1 MISNWISHHLML
13 TKKFLIDDLITLL
26 NLKMKIHY
34 NCVMPKFTLKV
45 YFKQFILVFSVLLE
59 KNFGHENIGSAV
71 ILLSVIII

>member
-13 TKKFLIDDLITLL
+13 TKKFLINDLITLL

-34 NCVMPKFTLKV
+34 NFVMPKFTLKV

-59 KNFGHENIGSAV
+59 KKNA
-71 ILLSVIII
+71 